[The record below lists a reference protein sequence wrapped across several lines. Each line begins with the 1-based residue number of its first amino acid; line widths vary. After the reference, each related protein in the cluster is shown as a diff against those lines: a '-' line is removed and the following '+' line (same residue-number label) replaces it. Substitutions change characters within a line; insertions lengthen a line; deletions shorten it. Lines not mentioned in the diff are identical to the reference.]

1 MESQAYFNFL
11 FKLIPIKWLLQRL
24 TEPKIE
30 AILQQSDNYYQPN
43 QFISNWTQ
51 LNEYLKFDFIL
62 KNTFSSMGNSR
73 SIIKIINISDK
84 FLDKIRVKVKATCY
98 KYSEVQEY
106 IEFTDLK
113 PQGIYSK
120 ELPQDFLIHL
130 ISLDD
135 GSYLK
140 SFDSIKVKT
149 ELIICDGI
157 EQQFNDQNIDYISC
171 RHGSL
176 LEYWNW
182 TEHQGKLYNIR
193 FLNRVQYNF
202 KQKIAKLGFGKL
214 FLNFIEQLQVL
225 KAIFWLLLITD
236 LYEIS
241 NDAQLVRK
249 TKNH

>member
-1 MESQAYFNFL
+1 MESKVFFNFL
-11 FKLIPIKWLLQRL
+11 FKVIPIKWLLQRL

-30 AILQQSDNYYQPN
+30 TILQQSDNFYQPN

-51 LNEYLKFDFIL
+51 LNEYLKFDFVL
-62 KNTFSSMGNSR
+62 KNIFSSTGNSR
-73 SIIKIINISDK
+73 SIIKIINTSDK
-84 FLDKIRVKVKATCY
+84 FLDKIRVKVKTTCY
-98 KYSEVQEY
+98 KYSEVQES

-113 PQGIYSK
+113 PKGIYSK
-120 ELPQDFLIHL
+120 ELPQDFLINL

-149 ELIICDGI
+149 ELIIFDGI
-157 EQQFNDQNIDYISC
+157 EQQFNDKNIDYISC

-182 TEHQGKLYNIR
+182 TEHKGKLYNIS
-193 FLNRVQYNF
+193 FLNRVQDNF
-202 KQKIAKLGFGKL
+202 KQNITKLGFGKL
-214 FLNFIEQLQVL
+214 FFMFLEQLQVL

-236 LYEIS
+236 FYEIS
-241 NDAQLVRK
+241 DHAKLVRK
-249 TKNH
+249 TKNN